1 MQVTFPAMRGR
12 IGGREYFATIMALS
26 EIPRF
31 FKFNDWESCTPE
43 LRAQRVL
50 NEGRVPVIAKYI
62 LDNEDSYLFSTITAS
77 YSANIDF
84 KALSE
89 SAPDV
94 GQIELNLEEM
104 EFVIN
109 DGQHRCAA
117 IAQAL
122 KENPNLAKDRISVLL
137 FPMENLDRMQQMFA
151 DLNRFAQRS
160 SKSLNILYDHRD
172 ALGALTMEVV
182 ERVDAFRGLVD
193 RERVSIPV
201 RSEKLFTLTTIY
213 DANKELLG
221 SISDPPGSDPF
232 KKTVDRAVDYWSFLS
247 TVISDWEKVSKGHI
261 QAPAVRQE
269 RISTHAVVMR
279 ALGGIGHI
287 LFRDYPDSWRDRA
300 QKLNTVD
307 WRKSVG
313 SKVNPFWDGVC
324 ISAGSVISNRQARLA
339 TLESLCRVVE
349 IDPSKSKI
357 PGMGKRGRPKKAKS
371 AAKRKGSAKR
381 SAQKGSN

>member
-1 MQVTFPAMRGR
+1 MHVTFPAMRGR

-31 FKFNDWESCTPE
+31 FKFTDWEQCTPE

-62 LDNEDSYLFSTITAS
+62 LDNEDGYLFSTITAS
-77 YSANIDF
+77 YSADIAF
-84 KALSE
+84 TPLSE

-94 GQIELNLEEM
+94 GQIELNLEDM

-122 KENPNLAKDRISVLL
+122 KENPDLGKDRISVLL
-137 FPMENLDRMQQMFA
+137 FPMENLERMQQMFA

-172 ALGALTMEVV
+172 SLGALTMEVV

-213 DANKELLG
+213 DATKELVGALP
-221 SISDPPGSDPF
+221 DPPGSDPF
-232 KKTVDRAVDYWSFLS
+232 EKTVEQASAYWSFLS
-247 TVISDWEKVSKGHI
+247 TVISDWAKVANGQVPS
-261 QAPAVRQE
+261 PAVRQE

-279 ALGGIGHI
+279 ALGGVGHI
-287 LFRDYPDSWRDRA
+287 LLRDYPNEWKERA
-300 QKLNTVD
+300 SKLSNVD

-324 ISAGSVISNRQARLA
+324 ISAGSIISNRQARLA
-339 TLESLCRVVE
+339 TLEALCRVVE
-349 IDPSKSKI
+349 LDPTKSRI
-357 PGMGKRGRPKKAKS
+357 PGTGKRGRPKKP
-371 AAKRKGSAKR
+371 KRKAGRRSRKESA
-381 SAQKGSN
+381 

>member
-1 MQVTFPAMRGR
+1 
-12 IGGREYFATIMALS
+12 
-26 EIPRF
+26 
-31 FKFNDWESCTPE
+31 
-43 LRAQRVL
+43 
-50 NEGRVPVIAKYI
+50 
-62 LDNEDSYLFSTITAS
+62 
-77 YSANIDF
+77 
-84 KALSE
+84 
-89 SAPDV
+89 V
-94 GQIELNLEEM
+94 GQIELNLESM

-122 KENPNLAKDRISVLL
+122 KENPDLGKDRISVLL
-137 FPMENLDRMQQMFA
+137 FPMENLERMQQMFA

-172 ALGALTMEVV
+172 SLGALTMEVL

-213 DANKELLG
+213 DATKELIGPLP
-221 SISDPPGSDPF
+221 DPPGSDPF
-232 KKTVDRAVDYWSFLS
+232 QKTVDQASAYWSFLS
-247 TVISDWEKVSKGHI
+247 TVVSDWEKVANGQL

-279 ALGGIGHI
+279 ALGGVGHI
-287 LFRDYPDSWRDRA
+287 LLRDYPNEWKGRA
-300 QKLNTVD
+300 SKLSNVD

-339 TLESLCRVVE
+339 TLEALCRVVE
-349 IDPSKSKI
+349 LDPTKSRI
-357 PGMGKRGRPKKAKS
+357 PGTGKRGRPKKT
-371 AAKRKGSAKR
+371 KRKAGRRSRKESA
-381 SAQKGSN
+381 